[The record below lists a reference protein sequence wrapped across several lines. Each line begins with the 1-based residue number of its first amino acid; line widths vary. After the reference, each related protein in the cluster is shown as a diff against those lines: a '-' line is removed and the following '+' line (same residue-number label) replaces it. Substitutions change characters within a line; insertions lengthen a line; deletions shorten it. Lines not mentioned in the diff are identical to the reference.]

1 MKRRLLAM
9 ALSLVMLVGLFPTA
23 AMATD
28 NPGGGS
34 SSPVSADTSTLT
46 TWEEVFG
53 GDTLSTKDIG
63 RIWTDKTVSEKDIT
77 LSGDVG
83 DNVTIDKE
91 TSADFLV
98 GLSALGSAADIT
110 DSTKV
115 PTDTVFV
122 LDLSN
127 NMWEDGYADID
138 QMISAVNEAL
148 QTLMNANSQNRVA
161 VVGYS
166 TTSAVLLPLGHYYV
180 NTGILMRDND
190 TLKARAVLADGTG
203 TVYEGSFDR
212 LTTNSHKYTQHG
224 IYTGMNLLV
233 QAETTAV
240 VGGTTV
246 TRAPVMVLMAEG
258 EAKYGSEKFIEPPE
272 EATIGEVGQR
282 ATSRYAQSFVAAM
295 TAAYMKEQVTAHYY
309 GNSGQSARVYTIGVD
324 VANCDAPALAYAYL
338 DPAQT
343 VPSHFAA
350 TGGDKKE
357 PTASWTLNYFKEK
370 FNDYNTGGTA
380 AIHTGSYD
388 GGNLGWEETSITK
401 TGNDDVTVNKFE
413 YNDQYYDVTNA
424 NWSDIFGQIADDV
437 SNQAPTAPTDV
448 TEGASGTGGESGK
461 LVFTDRLGKYM
472 KVTGT
477 PTIVFAGQKYTA
489 EDGPET
495 KDNVTT
501 YKFTGAV
508 EGNPVY
514 GSANLSDIKL
524 TVTDGGEGQT
534 LVWEIP
540 ANLLPL
546 RTVEVQGDTDE
557 QGKTSYTIDM
567 DKKVYPIRLFYSVAK
582 EDAHEWSTA
591 DNDYL
596 KSHSKN
602 GQTNY
607 YEAVWDQENGK
618 YGSTTA
624 VFTPAES
631 NAFYH
636 YTEDTVLYNLVNT
649 GNQDV
654 YLSEDAAEAA
664 KVTTILPGVERVQ
677 VGETAYRLEA
687 AKEYVSGRAYY
698 YQHVYYQ
705 AEGSSGTAAQKLT
718 DHHML
723 QDGSRIDTEESTGN
737 AYVNSNGVLVIK
749 AGTNKLSRVSDGD
762 GAKNE
767 NTTQT
772 AGTYRHP
779 VFELGE
785 NEKVTVY
792 LGNNGLL
799 KEATPTGSLTVTVGT
814 TNGDGANPNQEFT
827 YKLILANLNGYDA
840 LTGEYTIKIGNE
852 GSGQK
857 IGNNGTFKL
866 KAGQSATI
874 EGLPAG
880 SAWQLQQ
887 ENVPGYTP
895 AFTGDVYQEGA
906 QSGTILYK
914 EKAGTATLDKNVT
927 VTNTYNPAQVSYL
940 LTYDGNLISG
950 ELETSPPTVQSVN
963 GGASVT
969 LPSDAPTHK
978 DVDGK
983 AVALIGWTET
993 KTEKIYSLTDKSEF
1007 DSLSGFHEKGGTY
1020 TMPSQNTTLYAVW
1033 GYDTDRDGTA
1043 DVKET
1048 TYTLTYD
1055 ANGGKFAGEQKTKA
1069 VTVVAQNGYQLL
1081 ASGEEGLPTH
1091 EKANWNSTET
1101 AVAFMGWST
1110 TKLDKIYSVND
1121 ERPVTVSEI
1130 DITENKTVY
1139 AVWGYDSNGNGTADI
1154 NDNTH
1159 KITVSTGSNGTA
1171 TVKYSMDT
1179 TSTPALTKTGS
1190 NDYYVV
1196 DGQNLTVN
1204 ITPDSGYAVDTITVD
1219 KKSYKNTVG
1228 ATSPSGEGY
1237 TSNSF
1242 KSVKFENVTDDHTIS
1257 ITFAPAKDGDEIPDK
1272 YNRTLTYDAN
1282 GGKFGDAVTGTD
1294 TKVITGLEESKSY
1307 SLSNSLVKVDA
1318 PTHEKENGIA
1328 VLFLGWLTEDNSKK
1342 IYGAE
1347 DKEVLEQLQSK
1358 VTISSTGT
1366 TLYAA
1371 WGYSSD
1377 GTTPDVEKDTVT
1389 VTASVNGDN
1398 GSISPEN
1405 KTVIKGSSVEFTIT
1419 ANEDYALDTIKV
1431 GSDIVLTND
1440 GDSEYTADENRQ
1452 GKWTLKNVQADTQVV
1467 VSFAEDK
1474 DEDGIPD
1481 KNKPIEPDPQPE
1493 SYALTYDTNGGF
1505 GGPGKVEVKAD
1516 AAEDYTLE
1524 TTNVPKHAPD
1534 EDNGTAMIFIGWTT
1548 ERDTKI
1554 YSASD
1559 EKGPTTVETLTLTAD
1574 DEVYAVWGYDANEDG
1589 TPDVEETGKYSLT
1602 YDTNAMEG
1610 DTVSG
1615 SVSDANKYVSKQ
1627 TVALA
1632 DGSGLSYQ
1640 ESGAENAKV
1649 MFLGWSTTKT
1659 DRIFSSSDEDK
1670 TAFAEVTIVP
1680 AVTFDSQDIEV
1691 YAVWGYDKDKDDRPD
1706 VIGEDYV
1713 IYPFAGPNGSISPDT
1728 AATVEKNGDQ
1738 AFAFAPN
1745 NGYAVDRI
1753 VIDDTTY
1760 LNNGKLEL
1768 EGYDT
1773 AQKTYTFSNV
1783 QDDHSIIVTF
1793 SADKDGDGIPDKY
1806 DDPEAQTCTVTASV
1820 SGAGGSIAPSGTM
1833 KVNCGESKH
1842 FTITADSGY
1851 HIADVTVNGKSV
1863 GAVSG
1868 YTLQNITENTTI
1880 VVSFA
1885 RNSSGTTRY
1894 TITASAGAGGKISPS
1909 GSVRVSRNSDK
1920 TFTITANEGYV
1931 ISDVL
1936 VDGKSVGAVEKYTFE
1951 KVREKHTIEA
1961 VFALASGVAD
1971 PEDTGVSDWLNTED
1985 HTAYLSGYANG
1996 SFGPNKN
2003 MTRAE
2008 AAQMFYNLLLN
2019 QEVSGAVSFTDVAAD
2034 AWYAKAVHTLASL
2047 GILQGVGDGRFA
2059 PDRAIT
2065 RAEFTVIAMRFA
2077 DLDTSGENIF
2087 TDVNAGD
2094 WFYDQVVG
2102 SIRYGWINGY
2112 EDGTFRPNN
2121 TITRAEVTTIVNRML
2136 GRAADKDYVDSH
2148 KDQLRQFPDVAQTN
2162 WAYYNIVEATNA
2174 HDYEKSGGTED
2185 WTGLTD

>member
-28 NPGGGS
+28 DPGGGNS
-34 SSPVSADTSTLT
+34 SSVSADTSTLT
-46 TWEEVFG
+46 TWEAVFG

-63 RIWTDKTVSEKDIT
+63 RIWTDKTVSEENIT
-77 LSGDVG
+77 LSGDIG
-83 DNVTIDKE
+83 SSVTIDKE

-110 DSTKV
+110 DVTKV

-127 NMWEDGYADID
+127 NMWEDD
-138 QMISAVNEAL
+138 QINTMIQAANEAL
-148 QTLMNANSQNRVA
+148 KTLLNANPQNRVA

-166 TTSAVLLPLGHYYV
+166 TQSSVLLPLEHYESSS
-180 NTGILMRDND
+180 TFLTRDNN
-190 TLKARAVLADGTG
+190 TLKATAVVRG
-203 TVYEGSFDR
+203 EIKESSFER
-212 LTTNSHKYTQHG
+212 LTNTSHKYTQHG
-224 IYTGMNLLV
+224 IYTGMQLL
-233 QAETTAV
+233 QSEEETTAT

-258 EAKYGSEKFIEPPE
+258 EAKYGSEKFIDPPE
-272 EATIGEVGQR
+272 EATIEEVGQR

-309 GNSGQSARVYTIGVD
+309 GDSGQSARVYTIGVD
-324 VANCDAPALAYAYL
+324 VDECDAPALAYAYL

-343 VPSHFAA
+343 VPSHFSA
-350 TGGDKKE
+350 TDGDKKD
-357 PTASWTLNYFKEK
+357 PTASWALNYFKEK

-388 GGNLGWEETSITK
+388 GGNLGWKETKITK
-401 TGNDDVTVNKFE
+401 NDNENVTVSKFE
-413 YNDQYYDVTNA
+413 YNDQYYDVTDA
-424 NWSDIFGQIADDV
+424 NWGTIFDQIADDV

-448 TEGASGTGGESGK
+448 TEGAEGTGGESGK
-461 LVFTDRLGKYM
+461 LVFTDQLGKYM

-477 PTIVFAGQKYTA
+477 PTIVFAGKKYA
-489 EDGPET
+489 AKGSPET

-501 YKFTGAV
+501 YTFEGTV

-514 GSANLSDIKL
+514 GSASLSAIKL
-524 TVTDGGEGQT
+524 TVTNGDEGQT

-546 RTVEVQGDTDE
+546 RTVKVQGDTDE
-557 QGKTSYTIDM
+557 QGETSYTINL
-567 DKKVYPIRLFYSVAK
+567 DKNAYPIRLFYSVAK
-582 EDAHEWSTA
+582 EDEHNWSEA

-596 KSHSKN
+596 KSRSKN

-607 YEAVWDQENGK
+607 YEAVWDQENGE
-618 YGSTTA
+618 YGTTTA

-636 YTEDTVLYNLVNT
+636 YTEDTILYNLVNT
-649 GNQDV
+649 GNQDI
-654 YLSEDAAEAA
+654 YLSEEDAEAA
-664 KVTTILPGVERVQ
+664 EVTTILPGAGTVQ
-677 VGETAYRLEA
+677 VGGIAYRLEA
-687 AKEYVSGRAYY
+687 AEGYVSGRAYY

-705 AEGSSGTAAQKLT
+705 AEDSSDTAAQKRT
-718 DHHML
+718 DYHML
-723 QDGSRIDTEESTGN
+723 QDGSRIVVGGN
-737 AYVNSNGVLVIK
+737 DSNADIDNGVLKIK

-762 GAKNE
+762 GVKVK

-814 TNGDGANPNQEFT
+814 TEGDGANSDQEFI
-827 YKLILANLNGYDA
+827 YKLILANLNGYDT
-840 LTGEYTIKIGNE
+840 LTGEYTIKIGGE
-852 GSGQK
+852 SSGQK

-866 KAGQSATI
+866 KAGQCATI

-880 SAWQLQQ
+880 SVWQLQQ

-906 QSGTILYK
+906 QSGAILYK
-914 EKAGTATLDKNVT
+914 EKAGAATLDKNVT

-940 LTYDGNLISG
+940 LTYDGNAISG
-950 ELETSPPTVQSVN
+950 SLQAPPPQAQSVN
-963 GGASVT
+963 SGASVT
-969 LPSDAPTHK
+969 LPSSAPTHQ

-993 KTEKIYSLTDKSEF
+993 ATSKIYSLADKSEF
-1007 DSLSGFHEKGGTY
+1007 ESLGEDFHEKGGNY
-1020 TMPSQNTTLYAVW
+1020 TMPAKLTTLYAVW
-1033 GYDTDRDGTA
+1033 GYDTDEDGTA

-1048 TYTLTYD
+1048 TYTLTYN
-1055 ANGGKFAGEQKTKA
+1055 ANGGKFTEEKETKE
-1069 VTVVAQNGYQLL
+1069 VTVVAQDGYKLL

-1091 EKANWNSTET
+1091 AKTNWNGTET
-1101 AVAFMGWST
+1101 AVVFMGWST
-1110 TKLDKIYSVND
+1110 TKLEKIYSVND

-1130 DITENKTVY
+1130 DITESETVY
-1139 AVWGYDSNGNGTADI
+1139 AVWGYDADGNGTADI

-1159 KITVSTGSNGTA
+1159 
-1171 TVKYSMDT
+1171 
-1179 TSTPALTKTGS
+1179 
-1190 NDYYVV
+1190 
-1196 DGQNLTVN
+1196 
-1204 ITPDSGYAVDTITVD
+1204 
-1219 KKSYKNTVG
+1219 
-1228 ATSPSGEGY
+1228 
-1237 TSNSF
+1237 
-1242 KSVKFENVTDDHTIS
+1242 
-1257 ITFAPAKDGDEIPDK
+1257 
-1272 YNRTLTYDAN
+1272 
-1282 GGKFGDAVTGTD
+1282 
-1294 TKVITGLEESKSY
+1294 
-1307 SLSNSLVKVDA
+1307 
-1318 PTHEKENGIA
+1318 
-1328 VLFLGWLTEDNSKK
+1328 
-1342 IYGAE
+1342 
-1347 DKEVLEQLQSK
+1347 
-1358 VTISSTGT
+1358 
-1366 TLYAA
+1366 
-1371 WGYSSD
+1371 
-1377 GTTPDVEKDTVT
+1377 
-1389 VTASVNGDN
+1389 
-1398 GSISPEN
+1398 
-1405 KTVIKGSSVEFTIT
+1405 
-1419 ANEDYALDTIKV
+1419 
-1431 GSDIVLTND
+1431 
-1440 GDSEYTADENRQ
+1440 
-1452 GKWTLKNVQADTQVV
+1452 
-1467 VSFAEDK
+1467 
-1474 DEDGIPD
+1474 
-1481 KNKPIEPDPQPE
+1481 
-1493 SYALTYDTNGGF
+1493 
-1505 GGPGKVEVKAD
+1505 
-1516 AAEDYTLE
+1516 
-1524 TTNVPKHAPD
+1524 
-1534 EDNGTAMIFIGWTT
+1534 
-1548 ERDTKI
+1548 
-1554 YSASD
+1554 
-1559 EKGPTTVETLTLTAD
+1559 
-1574 DEVYAVWGYDANEDG
+1574 
-1589 TPDVEETGKYSLT
+1589 
-1602 YDTNAMEG
+1602 
-1610 DTVSG
+1610 
-1615 SVSDANKYVSKQ
+1615 
-1627 TVALA
+1627 
-1632 DGSGLSYQ
+1632 
-1640 ESGAENAKV
+1640 

-1880 VVSFA
+1880 VASFA

-1936 VDGKSVGAVEKYTFE
+1936 VDDKSVGAVEKYTFE

-1971 PEDTGVSDWLNTED
+1971 PEDTGVSDWLNTKD

-2185 WTGLTD
+2185 WTGLAD

>member
-28 NPGGGS
+28 DPGGGNS
-34 SSPVSADTSTLT
+34 SSVSADTSTLT
-46 TWEEVFG
+46 TWEAVFG

-63 RIWTDKTVSEKDIT
+63 RIWTDKTVSEENIT
-77 LSGDVG
+77 LSGDIG
-83 DNVTIDKE
+83 SSVTIDKE

-110 DSTKV
+110 DVTKV

-127 NMWEDGYADID
+127 NMWEDD
-138 QMISAVNEAL
+138 QINTMIQAANEAL
-148 QTLMNANSQNRVA
+148 KTLLNANPQNRVA

-166 TTSAVLLPLGHYYV
+166 TQSSVLLPLEHYESSS
-180 NTGILMRDND
+180 TFLTRDNN
-190 TLKARAVLADGTG
+190 TLKATAVVRG
-203 TVYEGSFDR
+203 EIKESSFKR
-212 LTTNSHKYTQHG
+212 LTNTSHKYTQHG
-224 IYTGMNLLV
+224 IYTGMQLL
-233 QAETTAV
+233 QSEEETTAT

-258 EAKYGSEKFIEPPE
+258 EAKYGSEKFIDPPE
-272 EATIGEVGQR
+272 EATIEEVGQR

-309 GNSGQSARVYTIGVD
+309 GDSGQSARVYTIGVD
-324 VANCDAPALAYAYL
+324 VDECDAPALAYAYL

-343 VPSHFAA
+343 VPSHFSA
-350 TGGDKKE
+350 TDGDKKD
-357 PTASWTLNYFKEK
+357 PTASWALNYFKEK

-388 GGNLGWEETSITK
+388 GGNLGWKETKITK
-401 TGNDDVTVNKFE
+401 NDNENVTVSKFE
-413 YNDQYYDVTNA
+413 YNDQYYDVTDA
-424 NWSDIFGQIADDV
+424 NWGTIFDQIADDV

-448 TEGASGTGGESGK
+448 TEGAEGTGGESGK
-461 LVFTDRLGKYM
+461 LVFTDQLGKYM

-477 PTIVFAGQKYTA
+477 PTIVFAGKKYA
-489 EDGPET
+489 AKGSPET

-501 YKFTGAV
+501 YTFEGTV

-514 GSANLSDIKL
+514 GSASLSAIKL
-524 TVTDGGEGQT
+524 TVTNGDEGQT

-546 RTVEVQGDTDE
+546 RTVKVQGDTDE
-557 QGKTSYTIDM
+557 QGETSYTINL
-567 DKKVYPIRLFYSVAK
+567 DKNAYPIRLFYSVAK
-582 EDAHEWSTA
+582 EDEHNWSEA

-596 KSHSKN
+596 KSRSKN

-607 YEAVWDQENGK
+607 YEAVWDQENGE
-618 YGSTTA
+618 YGTTTA

-636 YTEDTVLYNLVNT
+636 YTEDTILYNLVNT
-649 GNQDV
+649 GNQDI
-654 YLSEDAAEAA
+654 YLSEEDAEAA
-664 KVTTILPGVERVQ
+664 EVTTILPGAGTVQ
-677 VGETAYRLEA
+677 VGGIAYRLEA
-687 AKEYVSGRAYY
+687 AEGYVSGRAYY

-705 AEGSSGTAAQKLT
+705 AEDSSDTAAQKRT
-718 DHHML
+718 DYHML
-723 QDGSRIDTEESTGN
+723 QDGSRIVVGGN
-737 AYVNSNGVLVIK
+737 DSNADIDNGVLKIK

-762 GAKNE
+762 GVKVK

-814 TNGDGANPNQEFT
+814 TEGDGANSDQEFI
-827 YKLILANLNGYDA
+827 YKLILANLNGYDT
-840 LTGEYTIKIGNE
+840 LTGEYTIKIGGE
-852 GSGQK
+852 SSGQK

-866 KAGQSATI
+866 KAGQCATI

-880 SAWQLQQ
+880 SVWQLQQ

-906 QSGTILYK
+906 QSGAILYK
-914 EKAGTATLDKNVT
+914 EKAGAATLDKNVT

-940 LTYDGNLISG
+940 LTYDGNAISG
-950 ELETSPPTVQSVN
+950 SLQAPPPQAQSVN
-963 GGASVT
+963 SGASVT
-969 LPSDAPTHK
+969 LPSSAPTHQ

-993 KTEKIYSLTDKSEF
+993 ATSKIYSLADKSEF
-1007 DSLSGFHEKGGTY
+1007 ESLGEDFHEKGGNY
-1020 TMPSQNTTLYAVW
+1020 TMPAKLTTLYAVW
-1033 GYDTDRDGTA
+1033 GYDTDEDGTA

-1048 TYTLTYD
+1048 TYTLTYN
-1055 ANGGKFAGEQKTKA
+1055 ANGGKFTEEKETKE
-1069 VTVVAQNGYQLL
+1069 VTVVAQDGYKLL

-1091 EKANWNSTET
+1091 AKTNWNGTET
-1101 AVAFMGWST
+1101 AVVFMGWST
-1110 TKLDKIYSVND
+1110 TKLEKIYSVND

-1130 DITENKTVY
+1130 DITESETVY
-1139 AVWGYDSNGNGTADI
+1139 AV
-1154 NDNTH
+1154 
-1159 KITVSTGSNGTA
+1159 
-1171 TVKYSMDT
+1171 
-1179 TSTPALTKTGS
+1179 
-1190 NDYYVV
+1190 
-1196 DGQNLTVN
+1196 
-1204 ITPDSGYAVDTITVD
+1204 
-1219 KKSYKNTVG
+1219 
-1228 ATSPSGEGY
+1228 
-1237 TSNSF
+1237 
-1242 KSVKFENVTDDHTIS
+1242 
-1257 ITFAPAKDGDEIPDK
+1257 
-1272 YNRTLTYDAN
+1272 
-1282 GGKFGDAVTGTD
+1282 
-1294 TKVITGLEESKSY
+1294 
-1307 SLSNSLVKVDA
+1307 
-1318 PTHEKENGIA
+1318 
-1328 VLFLGWLTEDNSKK
+1328 
-1342 IYGAE
+1342 
-1347 DKEVLEQLQSK
+1347 
-1358 VTISSTGT
+1358 
-1366 TLYAA
+1366 

-1452 GKWTLKNVQADTQVV
+1452 GKWTLKNVQAGTQVV

-1474 DEDGIPD
+1474 DRDGIPD

-1589 TPDVEETGKYSLT
+1589 TPDVEETDKYSLT

-1880 VVSFA
+1880 VASFA

-1936 VDGKSVGAVEKYTFE
+1936 VDDKSVGAVEKYTFE

-1971 PEDTGVSDWLNTED
+1971 PEDTGVSDWLNTKD

-2185 WTGLTD
+2185 WTGLAD

>member
-28 NPGGGS
+28 DPGGGNS
-34 SSPVSADTSTLT
+34 SSVSADTSTLT
-46 TWEEVFG
+46 TWEAVFG

-63 RIWTDKTVSEKDIT
+63 RIWTDKTVSEENIT
-77 LSGDVG
+77 LSGDIG
-83 DNVTIDKE
+83 SSVTIDKE

-110 DSTKV
+110 DVTKV

-127 NMWEDGYADID
+127 NMWEDD
-138 QMISAVNEAL
+138 QINTLIQAANEAL
-148 QTLMNANSQNRVA
+148 KTLLNANPQNRVA

-166 TTSAVLLPLGHYYV
+166 TQSSVLLPLEHYESSS
-180 NTGILMRDND
+180 TFLTRDNN
-190 TLKARAVLADGTG
+190 TLKATAVVRG
-203 TVYEGSFDR
+203 EIKESSFER
-212 LTTNSHKYTQHG
+212 LTNTSHKYTQHG
-224 IYTGMNLLV
+224 IYTGMQLL
-233 QAETTAV
+233 QSEEETTAT

-258 EAKYGSEKFIEPPE
+258 EAKYGSEKFIDPPE
-272 EATIGEVGQR
+272 EATIEEVGQR

-309 GNSGQSARVYTIGVD
+309 GDSGQSARVYTIGVD
-324 VANCDAPALAYAYL
+324 VDECDAPALAYAYL

-343 VPSHFAA
+343 VPSHFSA
-350 TGGDKKE
+350 TDGDKKD
-357 PTASWTLNYFKEK
+357 PTASWALNYFKEK

-388 GGNLGWEETSITK
+388 GGNLGWKETKITK
-401 TGNDDVTVNKFE
+401 NDNENVTVSKFE
-413 YNDQYYDVTNA
+413 YNDQYYDVTDA
-424 NWSDIFGQIADDV
+424 NWGTIFDQIADDV

-448 TEGASGTGGESGK
+448 TEGAEGTGGESGK
-461 LVFTDRLGKYM
+461 LVFTDQLGKYM

-477 PTIVFAGQKYTA
+477 PTIVFAGKKYA
-489 EDGPET
+489 AKGSPET

-501 YKFTGAV
+501 YTFEGTV

-514 GSANLSDIKL
+514 GSASLSAIKL
-524 TVTDGGEGQT
+524 TVTNGDEGQT

-546 RTVEVQGDTDE
+546 RTVKVQGDTDE
-557 QGKTSYTIDM
+557 QGETSYTINL
-567 DKKVYPIRLFYSVAK
+567 DKNAYPIRLFYSVAK
-582 EDAHEWSTA
+582 EDEHNWSEA

-596 KSHSKN
+596 KSRSKN

-607 YEAVWDQENGK
+607 YEAVWDQENGE
-618 YGSTTA
+618 YGTTTA

-636 YTEDTVLYNLVNT
+636 YTEDTILYNLVNT
-649 GNQDV
+649 GNQDI
-654 YLSEDAAEAA
+654 YLSEEDAEAA
-664 KVTTILPGVERVQ
+664 EVTTILPGAGTVQ
-677 VGETAYRLEA
+677 VGGIAYRLEA
-687 AKEYVSGRAYY
+687 AEGYVSGRAYY

-705 AEGSSGTAAQKLT
+705 AEDSSDTAAQKRT
-718 DHHML
+718 DYHML
-723 QDGSRIDTEESTGN
+723 QDGSRIVVGGN
-737 AYVNSNGVLVIK
+737 DSNADIDNGVLKIK

-762 GAKNE
+762 GVKVK

-814 TNGDGANPNQEFT
+814 TEGDGANSDQEFI
-827 YKLILANLNGYDA
+827 YKLILANLNGYDT
-840 LTGEYTIKIGNE
+840 LTGEYTIKIGGE
-852 GSGQK
+852 SSGQK

-866 KAGQSATI
+866 KAGQCATI

-880 SAWQLQQ
+880 SVWQLQQ

-906 QSGTILYK
+906 QSGAILYK
-914 EKAGTATLDKNVT
+914 EKAGAATLDKNVT

-940 LTYDGNLISG
+940 LTYDGNAISG
-950 ELETSPPTVQSVN
+950 SLQAPPPQAQSVN
-963 GGASVT
+963 SGASVT
-969 LPSDAPTHK
+969 LPSSAPTHQ

-993 KTEKIYSLTDKSEF
+993 ATSKIYSLADKSEF
-1007 DSLSGFHEKGGTY
+1007 ESLGEDFHEKGGNY
-1020 TMPSQNTTLYAVW
+1020 TMPAKLTTLYAVW
-1033 GYDTDRDGTA
+1033 GYDTDEDGTA

-1048 TYTLTYD
+1048 TYTLTYN
-1055 ANGGKFAGEQKTKA
+1055 ANGGKFTEEKETKE
-1069 VTVVAQNGYQLL
+1069 VTVVAQDGYKLL

-1091 EKANWNSTET
+1091 AKTNWNGTET
-1101 AVAFMGWST
+1101 AVVFMGWST
-1110 TKLDKIYSVND
+1110 TKLEKIYSVND

-1130 DITENKTVY
+1130 DITE
-1139 AVWGYDSNGNGTADI
+1139 
-1154 NDNTH
+1154 
-1159 KITVSTGSNGTA
+1159 
-1171 TVKYSMDT
+1171 
-1179 TSTPALTKTGS
+1179 
-1190 NDYYVV
+1190 
-1196 DGQNLTVN
+1196 
-1204 ITPDSGYAVDTITVD
+1204 
-1219 KKSYKNTVG
+1219 
-1228 ATSPSGEGY
+1228 
-1237 TSNSF
+1237 
-1242 KSVKFENVTDDHTIS
+1242 
-1257 ITFAPAKDGDEIPDK
+1257 
-1272 YNRTLTYDAN
+1272 
-1282 GGKFGDAVTGTD
+1282 
-1294 TKVITGLEESKSY
+1294 
-1307 SLSNSLVKVDA
+1307 
-1318 PTHEKENGIA
+1318 
-1328 VLFLGWLTEDNSKK
+1328 
-1342 IYGAE
+1342 
-1347 DKEVLEQLQSK
+1347 
-1358 VTISSTGT
+1358 
-1366 TLYAA
+1366 
-1371 WGYSSD
+1371 
-1377 GTTPDVEKDTVT
+1377 
-1389 VTASVNGDN
+1389 
-1398 GSISPEN
+1398 
-1405 KTVIKGSSVEFTIT
+1405 
-1419 ANEDYALDTIKV
+1419 
-1431 GSDIVLTND
+1431 
-1440 GDSEYTADENRQ
+1440 SET
-1452 GKWTLKNVQADTQVV
+1452 
-1467 VSFAEDK
+1467 
-1474 DEDGIPD
+1474 
-1481 KNKPIEPDPQPE
+1481 
-1493 SYALTYDTNGGF
+1493 
-1505 GGPGKVEVKAD
+1505 
-1516 AAEDYTLE
+1516 
-1524 TTNVPKHAPD
+1524 
-1534 EDNGTAMIFIGWTT
+1534 
-1548 ERDTKI
+1548 
-1554 YSASD
+1554 
-1559 EKGPTTVETLTLTAD
+1559 
-1574 DEVYAVWGYDANEDG
+1574 VYAVWGYDANEDG
-1589 TPDVEETGKYSLT
+1589 TPDVEETDKYSLT

-1880 VVSFA
+1880 VASFA

-1936 VDGKSVGAVEKYTFE
+1936 VDDKSVGAVEKYTFE

-1971 PEDTGVSDWLNTED
+1971 PEDTGVSDWLNTKD

-2121 TITRAEVTTIVNRML
+2121 TITCAEVTTIVNRML

-2185 WTGLTD
+2185 WTGLAD

>member
-28 NPGGGS
+28 DPGGGNS
-34 SSPVSADTSTLT
+34 SSVSADTSTLT
-46 TWEEVFG
+46 TWEAVFG

-63 RIWTDKTVSEKDIT
+63 RIWTDKTVSEENIT
-77 LSGDVG
+77 LSGDIG
-83 DNVTIDKE
+83 SSVTIDKE

-110 DSTKV
+110 DVTKV

-127 NMWEDGYADID
+127 NMWEDD
-138 QMISAVNEAL
+138 QINTMIQAANEAL
-148 QTLMNANSQNRVA
+148 KTLLNANPQNRVA

-166 TTSAVLLPLGHYYV
+166 TQSSVLLPLEHYESSS
-180 NTGILMRDND
+180 TFLTRDNN
-190 TLKARAVLADGTG
+190 TLKATAVVRG
-203 TVYEGSFDR
+203 EIKESSFER
-212 LTTNSHKYTQHG
+212 LTNTSHKYTQHG
-224 IYTGMNLLV
+224 IYTGMQLL
-233 QAETTAV
+233 QSEEETTAT

-258 EAKYGSEKFIEPPE
+258 EAKYGSEKFIDPPE
-272 EATIGEVGQR
+272 EATIEEVGQR

-309 GNSGQSARVYTIGVD
+309 GDSGQSARVYTIGVD
-324 VANCDAPALAYAYL
+324 VDECDAPALAYAYL

-343 VPSHFAA
+343 VPSHFSA
-350 TGGDKKE
+350 TDGDKKD
-357 PTASWTLNYFKEK
+357 PTASWALNYFKEK

-380 AIHTGSYD
+380 AIHTGSYY
-388 GGNLGWEETSITK
+388 GGNLGWKETKITK
-401 TGNDDVTVNKFE
+401 NDNENVTVSKFE
-413 YNDQYYDVTNA
+413 YNDQYYDVTDA
-424 NWSDIFGQIADDV
+424 NWGTIFDQIADDV

-448 TEGASGTGGESGK
+448 TEGAEGTGGESGK
-461 LVFTDRLGKYM
+461 LVFTDQLGKYM

-477 PTIVFAGQKYTA
+477 PTIVFAGKKYA
-489 EDGPET
+489 AKGSPET

-501 YKFTGAV
+501 YTFEGTV

-514 GSANLSDIKL
+514 GSASLSAIKL
-524 TVTDGGEGQT
+524 TVTNGDEGQT

-546 RTVEVQGDTDE
+546 RTVKVQGDTDE
-557 QGKTSYTIDM
+557 QGETSYTINL
-567 DKKVYPIRLFYSVAK
+567 DKNAYPIRLFYSVAK
-582 EDAHEWSTA
+582 EDEHNWSEA

-596 KSHSKN
+596 KSRSKN

-607 YEAVWDQENGK
+607 YEAVWDQENGE
-618 YGSTTA
+618 YGTTTA

-636 YTEDTVLYNLVNT
+636 YTEDTILYNLVNT
-649 GNQDV
+649 GNQDI
-654 YLSEDAAEAA
+654 YLSEEDAEAA
-664 KVTTILPGVERVQ
+664 EVTTILPGAGTVQ
-677 VGETAYRLEA
+677 VGGIAYRLEA
-687 AKEYVSGRAYY
+687 AEGYVSGRAYY

-705 AEGSSGTAAQKLT
+705 AEDSSDTAAQKRT
-718 DHHML
+718 DYHML
-723 QDGSRIDTEESTGN
+723 QDGSRIVVGGN
-737 AYVNSNGVLVIK
+737 DSNADIDNGVLKIK

-762 GAKNE
+762 GVKVK

-814 TNGDGANPNQEFT
+814 TEGDGANSDQEFI
-827 YKLILANLNGYDA
+827 YKLILANLNGYDT
-840 LTGEYTIKIGNE
+840 LTGEYTIKIGGE
-852 GSGQK
+852 SSGQK

-866 KAGQSATI
+866 KAGQCATI

-880 SAWQLQQ
+880 SVWQLQQ

-906 QSGTILYK
+906 QSGAILYK
-914 EKAGTATLDKNVT
+914 EKAGAATLDKNVT

-940 LTYDGNLISG
+940 LTYDGNAISG
-950 ELETSPPTVQSVN
+950 SLQAPPPQAQSVN
-963 GGASVT
+963 SGASVT
-969 LPSDAPTHK
+969 LPSSAPTHQ

-993 KTEKIYSLTDKSEF
+993 ATSKIYSLADKSEF
-1007 DSLSGFHEKGGTY
+1007 ESLGEDFHEKGGNY
-1020 TMPSQNTTLYAVW
+1020 TMPAKLTTLYAVW
-1033 GYDTDRDGTA
+1033 GYDTDEDGTA

-1048 TYTLTYD
+1048 TYTLTYN
-1055 ANGGKFAGEQKTKA
+1055 ANGGKFTEEKETKE
-1069 VTVVAQNGYQLL
+1069 VTVVAQDGYKLL

-1091 EKANWNSTET
+1091 AKTNWNGTET
-1101 AVAFMGWST
+1101 AVVFMGWST
-1110 TKLDKIYSVND
+1110 TKLEKIYSVND

-1130 DITENKTVY
+1130 DITESETVY
-1139 AVWGYDSNGNGTADI
+1139 AV
-1154 NDNTH
+1154 
-1159 KITVSTGSNGTA
+1159 
-1171 TVKYSMDT
+1171 
-1179 TSTPALTKTGS
+1179 
-1190 NDYYVV
+1190 
-1196 DGQNLTVN
+1196 
-1204 ITPDSGYAVDTITVD
+1204 
-1219 KKSYKNTVG
+1219 
-1228 ATSPSGEGY
+1228 
-1237 TSNSF
+1237 
-1242 KSVKFENVTDDHTIS
+1242 
-1257 ITFAPAKDGDEIPDK
+1257 
-1272 YNRTLTYDAN
+1272 
-1282 GGKFGDAVTGTD
+1282 
-1294 TKVITGLEESKSY
+1294 
-1307 SLSNSLVKVDA
+1307 
-1318 PTHEKENGIA
+1318 
-1328 VLFLGWLTEDNSKK
+1328 
-1342 IYGAE
+1342 
-1347 DKEVLEQLQSK
+1347 
-1358 VTISSTGT
+1358 
-1366 TLYAA
+1366 

-1452 GKWTLKNVQADTQVV
+1452 GKWTLKNVQAGTQVV

-1474 DEDGIPD
+1474 DRDGIPD

-1589 TPDVEETGKYSLT
+1589 TPDVEETDKYSLT

-1880 VVSFA
+1880 VASFA

-1936 VDGKSVGAVEKYTFE
+1936 VDDKSVGAVEKYTFE

-1971 PEDTGVSDWLNTED
+1971 PEDTGVSDWLNTKD

-2185 WTGLTD
+2185 WTGLAD

>member
-28 NPGGGS
+28 DPGGGNS
-34 SSPVSADTSTLT
+34 SSVSADTSTLT
-46 TWEEVFG
+46 TWEAVFG

-63 RIWTDKTVSEKDIT
+63 RIWTDKTVSEENIT
-77 LSGDVG
+77 LSGDIG
-83 DNVTIDKE
+83 SSVTIDKE

-110 DSTKV
+110 DVTKV

-127 NMWEDGYADID
+127 NMWEDD
-138 QMISAVNEAL
+138 QINTLIQAANEAL
-148 QTLMNANSQNRVA
+148 KTLLNANPQNRVA

-166 TTSAVLLPLGHYYV
+166 TQSSVLLPLEHYESSS
-180 NTGILMRDND
+180 TFLTRDNN
-190 TLKARAVLADGTG
+190 TLKATAVVRG
-203 TVYEGSFDR
+203 EIKESSFER
-212 LTTNSHKYTQHG
+212 LTNTSHKYTQHG
-224 IYTGMNLLV
+224 IYTGMQLL
-233 QAETTAV
+233 QSEEETTAT

-258 EAKYGSEKFIEPPE
+258 EAKYGSEKFIDPPE
-272 EATIGEVGQR
+272 EATIEEVGQR

-309 GNSGQSARVYTIGVD
+309 GDSGQSARVYTIGVD
-324 VANCDAPALAYAYL
+324 VDECDAPALAYAYL

-343 VPSHFAA
+343 VPSHFSA
-350 TGGDKKE
+350 TDGDKKD
-357 PTASWTLNYFKEK
+357 PTASWALNYFKEK

-388 GGNLGWEETSITK
+388 GGNLGWKETKITK
-401 TGNDDVTVNKFE
+401 NDNENVTVSKFE
-413 YNDQYYDVTNA
+413 YNDQYYDVTDA
-424 NWSDIFGQIADDV
+424 NWGTIFDQIADDV

-448 TEGASGTGGESGK
+448 TEGAEGTGGESGK
-461 LVFTDRLGKYM
+461 LVFTDQLGKYM

-477 PTIVFAGQKYTA
+477 PTIVFAGKKYA
-489 EDGPET
+489 AKGSPET

-501 YKFTGAV
+501 YTFEGTV

-514 GSANLSDIKL
+514 GSASLSAIKL
-524 TVTDGGEGQT
+524 TVTNGDEGQT

-546 RTVEVQGDTDE
+546 RTVKVQGDTDE
-557 QGKTSYTIDM
+557 QGETSYTINL
-567 DKKVYPIRLFYSVAK
+567 DKNAYPIRLFYSVAK
-582 EDAHEWSTA
+582 EDEHNWSEA

-596 KSHSKN
+596 KSRSKN

-607 YEAVWDQENGK
+607 YEAVWDQENGE
-618 YGSTTA
+618 YGTTTA

-636 YTEDTVLYNLVNT
+636 YTEDTILYNLVNT
-649 GNQDV
+649 GNQDI
-654 YLSEDAAEAA
+654 YLSEEDAEAA
-664 KVTTILPGVERVQ
+664 EVTTILPGAGTVQ
-677 VGETAYRLEA
+677 VGGIAYRLEA
-687 AKEYVSGRAYY
+687 AEGYVSGRAYY

-705 AEGSSGTAAQKLT
+705 AEDSSDTAAQKRT
-718 DHHML
+718 DYHML
-723 QDGSRIDTEESTGN
+723 QDGSRIVVGGN
-737 AYVNSNGVLVIK
+737 DSNADIDNGVLKIK

-762 GAKNE
+762 GVKVK

-814 TNGDGANPNQEFT
+814 TEGDGANSDQEFI
-827 YKLILANLNGYDA
+827 YKLILANLNGYDT
-840 LTGEYTIKIGNE
+840 LTGEYTIKIGGE
-852 GSGQK
+852 SSGQK

-866 KAGQSATI
+866 KAGQCATI

-880 SAWQLQQ
+880 SVWQLQQ

-906 QSGTILYK
+906 QSGAILYK
-914 EKAGTATLDKNVT
+914 EKAGAATLDKNVT

-940 LTYDGNLISG
+940 LTYDGNAISG
-950 ELETSPPTVQSVN
+950 SLQAPPPQAQSVN
-963 GGASVT
+963 SGASVT
-969 LPSDAPTHK
+969 LPSSAPTHQ

-993 KTEKIYSLTDKSEF
+993 ATSKIYSLADKSEF
-1007 DSLSGFHEKGGTY
+1007 ESLGEDFHEKGGNY
-1020 TMPSQNTTLYAVW
+1020 TMPAKLTTLYAVW
-1033 GYDTDRDGTA
+1033 GYDTDEDGTA

-1048 TYTLTYD
+1048 TYTLTYN
-1055 ANGGKFAGEQKTKA
+1055 ANGGKFTEEKETKE
-1069 VTVVAQNGYQLL
+1069 VTVVAQDGYKLL

-1091 EKANWNSTET
+1091 AKTNWNGTET
-1101 AVAFMGWST
+1101 AVVFMGWST
-1110 TKLDKIYSVND
+1110 TKLEKIYSVND

-1130 DITENKTVY
+1130 DITE
-1139 AVWGYDSNGNGTADI
+1139 
-1154 NDNTH
+1154 
-1159 KITVSTGSNGTA
+1159 
-1171 TVKYSMDT
+1171 
-1179 TSTPALTKTGS
+1179 
-1190 NDYYVV
+1190 
-1196 DGQNLTVN
+1196 
-1204 ITPDSGYAVDTITVD
+1204 
-1219 KKSYKNTVG
+1219 
-1228 ATSPSGEGY
+1228 
-1237 TSNSF
+1237 
-1242 KSVKFENVTDDHTIS
+1242 
-1257 ITFAPAKDGDEIPDK
+1257 
-1272 YNRTLTYDAN
+1272 
-1282 GGKFGDAVTGTD
+1282 
-1294 TKVITGLEESKSY
+1294 
-1307 SLSNSLVKVDA
+1307 
-1318 PTHEKENGIA
+1318 
-1328 VLFLGWLTEDNSKK
+1328 
-1342 IYGAE
+1342 
-1347 DKEVLEQLQSK
+1347 
-1358 VTISSTGT
+1358 
-1366 TLYAA
+1366 
-1371 WGYSSD
+1371 
-1377 GTTPDVEKDTVT
+1377 
-1389 VTASVNGDN
+1389 
-1398 GSISPEN
+1398 
-1405 KTVIKGSSVEFTIT
+1405 
-1419 ANEDYALDTIKV
+1419 
-1431 GSDIVLTND
+1431 
-1440 GDSEYTADENRQ
+1440 SET
-1452 GKWTLKNVQADTQVV
+1452 
-1467 VSFAEDK
+1467 
-1474 DEDGIPD
+1474 
-1481 KNKPIEPDPQPE
+1481 
-1493 SYALTYDTNGGF
+1493 
-1505 GGPGKVEVKAD
+1505 
-1516 AAEDYTLE
+1516 
-1524 TTNVPKHAPD
+1524 
-1534 EDNGTAMIFIGWTT
+1534 
-1548 ERDTKI
+1548 
-1554 YSASD
+1554 
-1559 EKGPTTVETLTLTAD
+1559 
-1574 DEVYAVWGYDANEDG
+1574 VYAVWGYDANEDG
-1589 TPDVEETGKYSLT
+1589 TPDVEETDKYSLT

-1880 VVSFA
+1880 VASFA

-1936 VDGKSVGAVEKYTFE
+1936 VDDKSVGAVEKYTFE

-1971 PEDTGVSDWLNTED
+1971 PEDTGVSDWLNTKD

-2185 WTGLTD
+2185 WTGLAD

>member
-28 NPGGGS
+28 DPGGGNS
-34 SSPVSADTSTLT
+34 SSVSADTSTLT
-46 TWEEVFG
+46 TWEAVFG

-63 RIWTDKTVSEKDIT
+63 RIWTDKTVSEENIT
-77 LSGDVG
+77 LSGDIG
-83 DNVTIDKE
+83 SSVTIDKE

-110 DSTKV
+110 DVTKV

-127 NMWEDGYADID
+127 NMWEDD
-138 QMISAVNEAL
+138 QINTMIQAANEAL
-148 QTLMNANSQNRVA
+148 KTLLNANPQNRVA

-166 TTSAVLLPLGHYYV
+166 TQSSVLLPLEHYESSS
-180 NTGILMRDND
+180 TFLTRDNN
-190 TLKARAVLADGTG
+190 TLKATAVVRG
-203 TVYEGSFDR
+203 EIKESSFER
-212 LTTNSHKYTQHG
+212 LTNTSHKYTQHG
-224 IYTGMNLLV
+224 IYTGMQLL
-233 QAETTAV
+233 QSEEETTAT

-258 EAKYGSEKFIEPPE
+258 EAKYGSEKFIDPPE
-272 EATIGEVGQR
+272 EATIEEVGQR

-309 GNSGQSARVYTIGVD
+309 GDSGQSARVYTIGVD
-324 VANCDAPALAYAYL
+324 VDECDAPALAYAYL

-343 VPSHFAA
+343 VPSHFSA
-350 TGGDKKE
+350 TDGDKKD
-357 PTASWTLNYFKEK
+357 PTASWALNYFKEK

-388 GGNLGWEETSITK
+388 GGNLGWKETKITK
-401 TGNDDVTVNKFE
+401 NDNENVTVSKFE
-413 YNDQYYDVTNA
+413 YNDQYYDVTDV
-424 NWSDIFGQIADDV
+424 NWGTIFDQIADDV

-448 TEGASGTGGESGK
+448 TEGAEGTGGESGK
-461 LVFTDRLGKYM
+461 LVFTDQLGKYM

-477 PTIVFAGQKYTA
+477 PTIVFAGKKYA
-489 EDGPET
+489 AKGSPET

-501 YKFTGAV
+501 YTFEGTV

-514 GSANLSDIKL
+514 GSASLSAIKL
-524 TVTDGGEGQT
+524 TVTNGDEGQT

-546 RTVEVQGDTDE
+546 RTVKVQGDTDE
-557 QGKTSYTIDM
+557 QGETSYTINL
-567 DKKVYPIRLFYSVAK
+567 DKNAYPIRLFYSVAK
-582 EDAHEWSTA
+582 EDEHNWSEA

-596 KSHSKN
+596 KSRSKN

-607 YEAVWDQENGK
+607 YEAVWDQENGE
-618 YGSTTA
+618 YGTTTA

-636 YTEDTVLYNLVNT
+636 YTEDTILYNLVNT
-649 GNQDV
+649 GNQDI
-654 YLSEDAAEAA
+654 YLSEEDAEAA
-664 KVTTILPGVERVQ
+664 EVTTILPGAGTVQ
-677 VGETAYRLEA
+677 VGGIAYRLEA
-687 AKEYVSGRAYY
+687 AEGYVSGRAYY

-705 AEGSSGTAAQKLT
+705 AEDSSDTAAQKRT
-718 DHHML
+718 DYHML
-723 QDGSRIDTEESTGN
+723 QDGSRIVVGGN
-737 AYVNSNGVLVIK
+737 DSNADIDNGVLKIK

-762 GAKNE
+762 GVKVK

-814 TNGDGANPNQEFT
+814 TEGDGANSDQEFI
-827 YKLILANLNGYDA
+827 YKLILANLNGYDT
-840 LTGEYTIKIGNE
+840 LTGEYTIKIGGE
-852 GSGQK
+852 SSGQK

-866 KAGQSATI
+866 KAGQCATI

-880 SAWQLQQ
+880 SVWQLQQ

-906 QSGTILYK
+906 QSGAILYK
-914 EKAGTATLDKNVT
+914 EKAGAATLDKNVT

-940 LTYDGNLISG
+940 LTYDGNAISG
-950 ELETSPPTVQSVN
+950 SLQAPPPQAQSVN
-963 GGASVT
+963 SGASVT
-969 LPSDAPTHK
+969 LPSSAPTHQ

-993 KTEKIYSLTDKSEF
+993 ATSKIYSLADKSEF
-1007 DSLSGFHEKGGTY
+1007 ESLGEDFHEKGGNY
-1020 TMPSQNTTLYAVW
+1020 TMPAKLTTLYAVW
-1033 GYDTDRDGTA
+1033 GYDTDEDGTA

-1048 TYTLTYD
+1048 TYTLTYN
-1055 ANGGKFAGEQKTKA
+1055 ANGGKFTEEKETKE
-1069 VTVVAQNGYQLL
+1069 VTVVAQDGYKLL

-1091 EKANWNSTET
+1091 AKTNWNGTET
-1101 AVAFMGWST
+1101 AVVFMGWST
-1110 TKLDKIYSVND
+1110 TKLEKIYSVND

-1130 DITENKTVY
+1130 DITESETVY
-1139 AVWGYDSNGNGTADI
+1139 AV
-1154 NDNTH
+1154 
-1159 KITVSTGSNGTA
+1159 
-1171 TVKYSMDT
+1171 
-1179 TSTPALTKTGS
+1179 
-1190 NDYYVV
+1190 
-1196 DGQNLTVN
+1196 
-1204 ITPDSGYAVDTITVD
+1204 
-1219 KKSYKNTVG
+1219 
-1228 ATSPSGEGY
+1228 
-1237 TSNSF
+1237 
-1242 KSVKFENVTDDHTIS
+1242 
-1257 ITFAPAKDGDEIPDK
+1257 
-1272 YNRTLTYDAN
+1272 
-1282 GGKFGDAVTGTD
+1282 
-1294 TKVITGLEESKSY
+1294 
-1307 SLSNSLVKVDA
+1307 
-1318 PTHEKENGIA
+1318 
-1328 VLFLGWLTEDNSKK
+1328 
-1342 IYGAE
+1342 
-1347 DKEVLEQLQSK
+1347 
-1358 VTISSTGT
+1358 
-1366 TLYAA
+1366 

-1452 GKWTLKNVQADTQVV
+1452 GKWTLKNVQAGTQVV

-1474 DEDGIPD
+1474 DRDGIPD

-1589 TPDVEETGKYSLT
+1589 TPDVEETDKYSLT

-1880 VVSFA
+1880 VASFA

-1936 VDGKSVGAVEKYTFE
+1936 VDDKSVGAVEKYTFE

-1971 PEDTGVSDWLNTED
+1971 PEDTGVSDWLNTKD

-2185 WTGLTD
+2185 WTGLAD

>member
-28 NPGGGS
+28 DPGGGNS
-34 SSPVSADTSTLT
+34 SSVSADTSTLT
-46 TWEEVFG
+46 TWEAVFG

-63 RIWTDKTVSEKDIT
+63 RIWTDKTVSEENIT
-77 LSGDVG
+77 LSGDIG
-83 DNVTIDKE
+83 SSVTIDKE

-110 DSTKV
+110 DVTKV

-127 NMWEDGYADID
+127 NMWEDD
-138 QMISAVNEAL
+138 QINTMIQAANEAL
-148 QTLMNANSQNRVA
+148 KTLLNANPQNRVA

-166 TTSAVLLPLGHYYV
+166 TQSSVLLPLEHYESSS
-180 NTGILMRDND
+180 TFLTRDNN
-190 TLKARAVLADGTG
+190 TLKATAVVRG
-203 TVYEGSFDR
+203 EIKESSFER
-212 LTTNSHKYTQHG
+212 LTNTSHKYTQHG
-224 IYTGMNLLV
+224 IYTGMQLL
-233 QAETTAV
+233 QSEEETTAT

-258 EAKYGSEKFIEPPE
+258 EAKYGSEKFIDPPE
-272 EATIGEVGQR
+272 EATIEEVGQR

-309 GNSGQSARVYTIGVD
+309 GDSGQSARVYTIGVD
-324 VANCDAPALAYAYL
+324 VDECDAPALAYAYL

-343 VPSHFAA
+343 VPSHFSA
-350 TGGDKKE
+350 TDGDKKD
-357 PTASWTLNYFKEK
+357 PTASWALNYFKEK

-388 GGNLGWEETSITK
+388 GGNLGWKETKITK
-401 TGNDDVTVNKFE
+401 NDNENVTVSKFE
-413 YNDQYYDVTNA
+413 YNDQYYDVTDA
-424 NWSDIFGQIADDV
+424 NWGTIFDQIADDV

-448 TEGASGTGGESGK
+448 TEGAEGTGGESGK
-461 LVFTDRLGKYM
+461 LVFTDQLGKYM

-477 PTIVFAGQKYTA
+477 PTIVFAGKKYA
-489 EDGPET
+489 AKGSPET

-501 YKFTGAV
+501 YTFEGTV

-514 GSANLSDIKL
+514 GSASLSAIKL
-524 TVTDGGEGQT
+524 TVTNGDEGQT

-546 RTVEVQGDTDE
+546 RTVKVQGDTDE
-557 QGKTSYTIDM
+557 QGETSYTINL
-567 DKKVYPIRLFYSVAK
+567 DKNAYPIRLFYSVAK
-582 EDAHEWSTA
+582 EDEHNWSEA

-596 KSHSKN
+596 KSRSKN

-607 YEAVWDQENGK
+607 YEAVWDQENGE
-618 YGSTTA
+618 YGTTTA

-636 YTEDTVLYNLVNT
+636 YTEDTILYNLVNT
-649 GNQDV
+649 GNQDI
-654 YLSEDAAEAA
+654 YLSEEDAEAA
-664 KVTTILPGVERVQ
+664 EVTTILPGAGTVQ
-677 VGETAYRLEA
+677 VGGIAYRLEA
-687 AKEYVSGRAYY
+687 AEGYVSGRAYY

-705 AEGSSGTAAQKLT
+705 AEDSSDTAAQKRT
-718 DHHML
+718 DYHML
-723 QDGSRIDTEESTGN
+723 QDGSRIVVGGN
-737 AYVNSNGVLVIK
+737 DSNADIDNGVLKIK

-762 GAKNE
+762 GVKVK

-814 TNGDGANPNQEFT
+814 TEGDGANSDQEFI
-827 YKLILANLNGYDA
+827 YKLILANLNGYDT
-840 LTGEYTIKIGNE
+840 LTGEYTIKIGGE
-852 GSGQK
+852 SLGQK

-866 KAGQSATI
+866 KAGQCATI

-880 SAWQLQQ
+880 SVWQLQQ

-906 QSGTILYK
+906 QSGAILYK
-914 EKAGTATLDKNVT
+914 EKAGAATLDKNVT

-940 LTYDGNLISG
+940 LTYDGNAISG
-950 ELETSPPTVQSVN
+950 SLQAPPPQAQSVN
-963 GGASVT
+963 SGASVT
-969 LPSDAPTHK
+969 LPSSAPTHQ

-993 KTEKIYSLTDKSEF
+993 ATSKIYSLADKSEF
-1007 DSLSGFHEKGGTY
+1007 ESLGEDFHEKGGNY
-1020 TMPSQNTTLYAVW
+1020 TMPAKLTTL
-1033 GYDTDRDGTA
+1033 
-1043 DVKET
+1043 
-1048 TYTLTYD
+1048 
-1055 ANGGKFAGEQKTKA
+1055 
-1069 VTVVAQNGYQLL
+1069 
-1081 ASGEEGLPTH
+1081 
-1091 EKANWNSTET
+1091 
-1101 AVAFMGWST
+1101 
-1110 TKLDKIYSVND
+1110 
-1121 ERPVTVSEI
+1121 
-1130 DITENKTVY
+1130 
-1139 AVWGYDSNGNGTADI
+1139 
-1154 NDNTH
+1154 
-1159 KITVSTGSNGTA
+1159 
-1171 TVKYSMDT
+1171 
-1179 TSTPALTKTGS
+1179 
-1190 NDYYVV
+1190 
-1196 DGQNLTVN
+1196 
-1204 ITPDSGYAVDTITVD
+1204 
-1219 KKSYKNTVG
+1219 
-1228 ATSPSGEGY
+1228 
-1237 TSNSF
+1237 
-1242 KSVKFENVTDDHTIS
+1242 
-1257 ITFAPAKDGDEIPDK
+1257 
-1272 YNRTLTYDAN
+1272 
-1282 GGKFGDAVTGTD
+1282 
-1294 TKVITGLEESKSY
+1294 
-1307 SLSNSLVKVDA
+1307 
-1318 PTHEKENGIA
+1318 
-1328 VLFLGWLTEDNSKK
+1328 
-1342 IYGAE
+1342 
-1347 DKEVLEQLQSK
+1347 
-1358 VTISSTGT
+1358 
-1366 TLYAA
+1366 
-1371 WGYSSD
+1371 
-1377 GTTPDVEKDTVT
+1377 
-1389 VTASVNGDN
+1389 
-1398 GSISPEN
+1398 
-1405 KTVIKGSSVEFTIT
+1405 
-1419 ANEDYALDTIKV
+1419 
-1431 GSDIVLTND
+1431 
-1440 GDSEYTADENRQ
+1440 
-1452 GKWTLKNVQADTQVV
+1452 
-1467 VSFAEDK
+1467 
-1474 DEDGIPD
+1474 
-1481 KNKPIEPDPQPE
+1481 
-1493 SYALTYDTNGGF
+1493 
-1505 GGPGKVEVKAD
+1505 
-1516 AAEDYTLE
+1516 
-1524 TTNVPKHAPD
+1524 
-1534 EDNGTAMIFIGWTT
+1534 
-1548 ERDTKI
+1548 
-1554 YSASD
+1554 
-1559 EKGPTTVETLTLTAD
+1559 
-1574 DEVYAVWGYDANEDG
+1574 YAVWGYDANEDG
-1589 TPDVEETGKYSLT
+1589 TPDVEETDKYSLT

-1880 VVSFA
+1880 VASFA

-1936 VDGKSVGAVEKYTFE
+1936 VDDKSVGAVEKYTFE

-1971 PEDTGVSDWLNTED
+1971 PEDTGVSDWLNTKD

-2185 WTGLTD
+2185 WTGLAD

>member
-28 NPGGGS
+28 DPGGGNS
-34 SSPVSADTSTLT
+34 SSVSADTSTLT
-46 TWEEVFG
+46 TWEAVFG

-63 RIWTDKTVSEKDIT
+63 RIWTDKTVSEENIT
-77 LSGDVG
+77 LSGDIG
-83 DNVTIDKE
+83 SSVTIDKE

-110 DSTKV
+110 DVTKV

-127 NMWEDGYADID
+127 NMWEDD
-138 QMISAVNEAL
+138 QINTMIQAANEAL
-148 QTLMNANSQNRVA
+148 KTLLNANPQNRVA
-161 VVGYS
+161 VVGCS
-166 TTSAVLLPLGHYYV
+166 TQSSVLLPLEHYESSS
-180 NTGILMRDND
+180 TFLTRDNN
-190 TLKARAVLADGTG
+190 TLKATAVVRG
-203 TVYEGSFDR
+203 EIKESSFER
-212 LTTNSHKYTQHG
+212 LTNTSHKYTQHG
-224 IYTGMNLLV
+224 IYTGMQLL
-233 QAETTAV
+233 QSEEETTAT

-258 EAKYGSEKFIEPPE
+258 EAKYGSEKFIDPPE
-272 EATIGEVGQR
+272 EATIEEVGQR

-309 GNSGQSARVYTIGVD
+309 GDSGQSARVYTIGVD
-324 VANCDAPALAYAYL
+324 VDECDAPALAYAYL

-343 VPSHFAA
+343 VPSHFSA
-350 TGGDKKE
+350 TDGDKKD
-357 PTASWTLNYFKEK
+357 PTASWALNYFKEK

-388 GGNLGWEETSITK
+388 GGNLGWKETKITK
-401 TGNDDVTVNKFE
+401 NDNENVTVSKFE
-413 YNDQYYDVTNA
+413 YNDQYYDVTDA
-424 NWSDIFGQIADDV
+424 NWGTIFDQIADDV

-448 TEGASGTGGESGK
+448 TEGAEGTGGESGK
-461 LVFTDRLGKYM
+461 LVFTDQLGKYM

-477 PTIVFAGQKYTA
+477 PTIVFAGKKYA
-489 EDGPET
+489 AKGSPET

-501 YKFTGAV
+501 YTFEGTV

-514 GSANLSDIKL
+514 GSASLSAIKL
-524 TVTDGGEGQT
+524 TVTNGDEGQT

-546 RTVEVQGDTDE
+546 RTVKVQGDTDE
-557 QGKTSYTIDM
+557 QGETSYTINL
-567 DKKVYPIRLFYSVAK
+567 DKNAYPIRLFYSVAK
-582 EDAHEWSTA
+582 EDEHNWSEA

-596 KSHSKN
+596 KSRSKN

-607 YEAVWDQENGK
+607 YEAVWDQENGE
-618 YGSTTA
+618 YGTTTA

-636 YTEDTVLYNLVNT
+636 YTEDTILYNLVNT
-649 GNQDV
+649 GNQDI
-654 YLSEDAAEAA
+654 YLSEEDAEAA
-664 KVTTILPGVERVQ
+664 EVTTILPGAGTVQ
-677 VGETAYRLEA
+677 VGGIAYRLEA
-687 AKEYVSGRAYY
+687 AEGYVSGRAYY

-705 AEGSSGTAAQKLT
+705 AEDSSDTAAQKRT
-718 DHHML
+718 DYHML
-723 QDGSRIDTEESTGN
+723 QDGSRIVVGGN
-737 AYVNSNGVLVIK
+737 DSNADIDNGVLKIK

-762 GAKNE
+762 GVKVK

-814 TNGDGANPNQEFT
+814 TEGDGANSDQEFI
-827 YKLILANLNGYDA
+827 YKLILANLNGYDT
-840 LTGEYTIKIGNE
+840 LTGEYTIKIGGE
-852 GSGQK
+852 SSGQK

-866 KAGQSATI
+866 KAGQCATI

-880 SAWQLQQ
+880 SVWQLQQ

-906 QSGTILYK
+906 QSGAILYK
-914 EKAGTATLDKNVT
+914 EKAGAATLDKNVT

-940 LTYDGNLISG
+940 LTYDGNAISG
-950 ELETSPPTVQSVN
+950 SLQAPPPQAQSVN
-963 GGASVT
+963 SGASVT
-969 LPSDAPTHK
+969 LPSSAPTHQ

-993 KTEKIYSLTDKSEF
+993 ATSKIYSLADKSEF
-1007 DSLSGFHEKGGTY
+1007 ESLGEDFHEKGGNY
-1020 TMPSQNTTLYAVW
+1020 TMPAKLTTLYAVW
-1033 GYDTDRDGTA
+1033 GYDTDEDGTA

-1048 TYTLTYD
+1048 TYTLTYN
-1055 ANGGKFAGEQKTKA
+1055 ANGGKFTEEKETKE
-1069 VTVVAQNGYQLL
+1069 VTVVAQDGYKLL

-1091 EKANWNSTET
+1091 AKTNWNGTET
-1101 AVAFMGWST
+1101 AVVFMGWST
-1110 TKLDKIYSVND
+1110 TKLEKIYSVND

-1130 DITENKTVY
+1130 DITESETVY
-1139 AVWGYDSNGNGTADI
+1139 AVWGYDADGNGTADI

-1159 KITVSTGSNGTA
+1159 KITVSTGDNGTA
-1171 TVKYSMDT
+1171 TVEYSMDT
-1179 TSTPALTKTGS
+1179 TSTPVNALTKAGS

-1204 ITPDSGYAVDTITVD
+1204 ITPNSGYAVDTITVD
-1219 KKSYKNTVG
+1219 NNEYKNTAG
-1228 ATSPSGEGY
+1228 ATSPNGEGY

-1242 KSVKFENVTDDHTIS
+1242 KSVKFEKVTAGHTIS
-1257 ITFAPAKDGDEIPDK
+1257 ITFAPVTGDGEIPDK

-1307 SLSNSLVKVDA
+1307 SLSNSPVKVDA

-1452 GKWTLKNVQADTQVV
+1452 GKWTLKNVQAGTQVV

-1474 DEDGIPD
+1474 DRDGIPD

-1589 TPDVEETGKYSLT
+1589 TPDVEETDKYSLT

-1880 VVSFA
+1880 VASFA

-1936 VDGKSVGAVEKYTFE
+1936 VDDKSVGAVEKYTFE

-1971 PEDTGVSDWLNTED
+1971 PEDTGVSDWLNTKD

-2185 WTGLTD
+2185 WTGLAD

>member
-28 NPGGGS
+28 DPGGGS
-34 SSPVSADTSTLT
+34 SSSVSADTSTLT
-46 TWEEVFG
+46 TWEDVFG

-63 RIWTDKTVSEKDIT
+63 RIWTDKTVSEENIT
-77 LSGDVG
+77 LSGDIG
-83 DNVTIDKE
+83 SSVTIDKE

-110 DSTKV
+110 DVTKV

-127 NMWEDGYADID
+127 NMWEDD
-138 QMISAVNEAL
+138 QINTMIQAANEAL
-148 QTLMNANSQNRVA
+148 KTLLNANPQNRVA

-166 TTSAVLLPLGHYYV
+166 TQSSVLLPLEHYESSS
-180 NTGILMRDND
+180 TFLTRDND
-190 TLKARAVLADGTG
+190 TLKATAVVRG
-203 TVYEGSFDR
+203 EIKESSFER
-212 LTTNSHKYTQHG
+212 LTNTSHKYTQHG
-224 IYTGMNLLV
+224 IYTGMQLL
-233 QAETTAV
+233 QSEEETTAT

-258 EAKYGSEKFIEPPE
+258 EAKYGSEKFIDPPE
-272 EATIGEVGQR
+272 EATIEEVGQR

-309 GNSGQSARVYTIGVD
+309 GDSGQSARVYTIGVD
-324 VANCDAPALAYAYL
+324 VDECDAPALAYAYL

-343 VPSHFAA
+343 VPSHFSA
-350 TGGDKKE
+350 TDGDKKD
-357 PTASWTLNYFKEK
+357 PTASWALNYFKEK

-388 GGNLGWEETSITK
+388 GGNLGWKETKITK
-401 TGNDDVTVNKFE
+401 NDNENVTVSKFE
-413 YNDQYYDVTNA
+413 YNDQYYDVTDA
-424 NWSDIFGQIADDV
+424 NWGTIFDQIADDV

-448 TEGASGTGGESGK
+448 TEGAEGTGGESGK
-461 LVFTDRLGKYM
+461 LVFTDQLGKYM

-489 EDGPET
+489 KGSPET

-501 YKFTGAV
+501 YTFEGTV

-514 GSANLSDIKL
+514 GSASLSAIKL
-524 TVTDGGEGQT
+524 TVTNGDEGQT

-546 RTVEVQGDTDE
+546 RTVKVQGDTDE
-557 QGKTSYTIDM
+557 QGETSYTINL
-567 DKKVYPIRLFYSVAK
+567 DKNAYPIRLFYSVAK
-582 EDAHEWSTA
+582 EDEHNWSEA

-596 KSHSKN
+596 KSRSKN

-607 YEAVWDQENGK
+607 YEAVWDQENGE
-618 YGSTTA
+618 YGTTTA

-636 YTEDTVLYNLVNT
+636 YTEDTILYNLVNT
-649 GNQDV
+649 GNQDI
-654 YLSEDAAEAA
+654 YLSEEDAEAA
-664 KVTTILPGVERVQ
+664 EVTTILPGAGTVQ
-677 VGETAYRLEA
+677 VGGIAYRLEA
-687 AKEYVSGRAYY
+687 ANKYVSGRAYY

-705 AEGSSGTAAQKLT
+705 AEGSSDTAAQKRT
-718 DHHML
+718 DYHML
-723 QDGSRIDTEESTGN
+723 QDGSRIVVGGN
-737 AYVNSNGVLVIK
+737 DSNADIDNGVLKIK

-762 GAKNE
+762 GVKDK

-814 TNGDGANPNQEFT
+814 TEGDGANSDQEFI
-827 YKLILANLNGYDA
+827 YKLILANLNGYDT
-840 LTGEYTIKIGNE
+840 LTGEYTIKIGGE
-852 GSGQK
+852 SSGQK

-866 KAGQSATI
+866 KAGQCATI

-880 SAWQLQQ
+880 SVWQLQQ

-906 QSGTILYK
+906 QSGAILYK
-914 EKAGTATLDKNVT
+914 GKDGAATLDKNVT

-940 LTYDGNLISG
+940 LTYDGNAISG
-950 ELETSPPTVQSVN
+950 SLQAPPPQAQSVN
-963 GGASVT
+963 SGASVT
-969 LPSDAPTHK
+969 LPSSAPTHQ

-993 KTEKIYSLTDKSEF
+993 ATSKIYSLADKSEF
-1007 DSLSGFHEKGGTY
+1007 ESLGEDFHEKGGNY
-1020 TMPSQNTTLYAVW
+1020 TMPAKLTTLYAVW
-1033 GYDTDRDGTA
+1033 GYDTDEDGTA
-1043 DVKET
+1043 DVKEDPH
-1048 TYTLTYD
+1048 TLTYN
-1055 ANGGKFAGEQKTKA
+1055 ANGGKFTEEKETKE
-1069 VTVVAQNGYQLL
+1069 VTVVAQDGYKLL

-1091 EKANWNSTET
+1091 AKTNWNGTET
-1101 AVAFMGWST
+1101 AVVFMGWST
-1110 TKLDKIYSVND
+1110 TKLEKIYSVND

-1130 DITENKTVY
+1130 DITEN
-1139 AVWGYDSNGNGTADI
+1139 
-1154 NDNTH
+1154 
-1159 KITVSTGSNGTA
+1159 
-1171 TVKYSMDT
+1171 
-1179 TSTPALTKTGS
+1179 
-1190 NDYYVV
+1190 
-1196 DGQNLTVN
+1196 
-1204 ITPDSGYAVDTITVD
+1204 
-1219 KKSYKNTVG
+1219 
-1228 ATSPSGEGY
+1228 
-1237 TSNSF
+1237 
-1242 KSVKFENVTDDHTIS
+1242 
-1257 ITFAPAKDGDEIPDK
+1257 
-1272 YNRTLTYDAN
+1272 
-1282 GGKFGDAVTGTD
+1282 
-1294 TKVITGLEESKSY
+1294 
-1307 SLSNSLVKVDA
+1307 
-1318 PTHEKENGIA
+1318 
-1328 VLFLGWLTEDNSKK
+1328 
-1342 IYGAE
+1342 
-1347 DKEVLEQLQSK
+1347 
-1358 VTISSTGT
+1358 
-1366 TLYAA
+1366 
-1371 WGYSSD
+1371 
-1377 GTTPDVEKDTVT
+1377 
-1389 VTASVNGDN
+1389 
-1398 GSISPEN
+1398 
-1405 KTVIKGSSVEFTIT
+1405 
-1419 ANEDYALDTIKV
+1419 
-1431 GSDIVLTND
+1431 
-1440 GDSEYTADENRQ
+1440 
-1452 GKWTLKNVQADTQVV
+1452 
-1467 VSFAEDK
+1467 
-1474 DEDGIPD
+1474 
-1481 KNKPIEPDPQPE
+1481 
-1493 SYALTYDTNGGF
+1493 
-1505 GGPGKVEVKAD
+1505 
-1516 AAEDYTLE
+1516 E
-1524 TTNVPKHAPD
+1524 T
-1534 EDNGTAMIFIGWTT
+1534 
-1548 ERDTKI
+1548 
-1554 YSASD
+1554 
-1559 EKGPTTVETLTLTAD
+1559 
-1574 DEVYAVWGYDANEDG
+1574 VYAVWGYDANEDG

-1640 ESGAENAKV
+1640 ESGAENVKV

-1713 IYPFAGPNGSISPDT
+1713 IYPFTGPNGSISPDT

-1880 VVSFA
+1880 VASFA

-1971 PEDTGVSDWLNTED
+1971 PEDTGVSDWLNTKD

-2185 WTGLTD
+2185 WTGLAD

>member
-28 NPGGGS
+28 DPGGGNS
-34 SSPVSADTSTLT
+34 SSVSADTSTLT
-46 TWEEVFG
+46 TWEAVFG

-63 RIWTDKTVSEKDIT
+63 RIWTDKTVSEENIT
-77 LSGDVG
+77 LSGDIG
-83 DNVTIDKE
+83 SSVTIDKE

-110 DSTKV
+110 DVTKV

-127 NMWEDGYADID
+127 NMWEDD
-138 QMISAVNEAL
+138 QINTMIQAANEAL
-148 QTLMNANSQNRVA
+148 KTLLNANPQNRVA

-166 TTSAVLLPLGHYYV
+166 TQSSVLLPLEHYESSS
-180 NTGILMRDND
+180 TFLTRDNN
-190 TLKARAVLADGTG
+190 TLKATAVVRG
-203 TVYEGSFDR
+203 EIKESSFER
-212 LTTNSHKYTQHG
+212 LTNTSHKYTQHG
-224 IYTGMNLLV
+224 IYTGMQLL
-233 QAETTAV
+233 QSEEETTAT

-258 EAKYGSEKFIEPPE
+258 EAKYGSEKFIDPPE
-272 EATIGEVGQR
+272 EATIEEVGQR

-309 GNSGQSARVYTIGVD
+309 GDSGQSARVYTIGVD
-324 VANCDAPALAYAYL
+324 VDECDAPALAYAYL

-343 VPSHFAA
+343 VPSHFSA
-350 TGGDKKE
+350 TDGDKKD
-357 PTASWTLNYFKEK
+357 PTASWALNYFKEK

-388 GGNLGWEETSITK
+388 GGNLGWKETKITK
-401 TGNDDVTVNKFE
+401 NDNENVTVSKFE
-413 YNDQYYDVTNA
+413 YNDQYYDVTDA
-424 NWSDIFGQIADDV
+424 NWGTIFDQIADDV

-448 TEGASGTGGESGK
+448 TEGAEGTGGESGK
-461 LVFTDRLGKYM
+461 LVFTDQLGKYM

-477 PTIVFAGQKYTA
+477 PTIVFAGKKYA
-489 EDGPET
+489 AKGSPET

-501 YKFTGAV
+501 YTFEGTV

-514 GSANLSDIKL
+514 GSASLSAIKL
-524 TVTDGGEGQT
+524 TVTNGDEGQT

-546 RTVEVQGDTDE
+546 RTVKVQGDTDE
-557 QGKTSYTIDM
+557 QGETSYTINL
-567 DKKVYPIRLFYSVAK
+567 DKNAYPIRLFYSVAK
-582 EDAHEWSTA
+582 EDEHNWSEA

-596 KSHSKN
+596 KSRSKN

-607 YEAVWDQENGK
+607 YEAVWDQENGE
-618 YGSTTA
+618 YGTTTA

-636 YTEDTVLYNLVNT
+636 YTEDTILYNLVNT
-649 GNQDV
+649 GNQDI
-654 YLSEDAAEAA
+654 YLSEEDAEAA
-664 KVTTILPGVERVQ
+664 EVTTILPGAGTVQ
-677 VGETAYRLEA
+677 VGGIAYRLEA
-687 AKEYVSGRAYY
+687 AEGYVSGRAYY

-705 AEGSSGTAAQKLT
+705 AEDSSDTAAQKRT
-718 DHHML
+718 DYHML
-723 QDGSRIDTEESTGN
+723 QDGSRIVVGGN
-737 AYVNSNGVLVIK
+737 DSNADIDNGVLKIK

-762 GAKNE
+762 GVKVK

-814 TNGDGANPNQEFT
+814 TEGDGANSDQEFI
-827 YKLILANLNGYDA
+827 YKLILANLNGYDT
-840 LTGEYTIKIGNE
+840 LTGEYTIKIGGE
-852 GSGQK
+852 SSGQK

-866 KAGQSATI
+866 KAGQCATI

-880 SAWQLQQ
+880 SVWQLQQ

-906 QSGTILYK
+906 QSGAILYK
-914 EKAGTATLDKNVT
+914 EKAGAATLDKNVT

-940 LTYDGNLISG
+940 LTYDGNAISG
-950 ELETSPPTVQSVN
+950 SLQAPPPQAQSVN
-963 GGASVT
+963 SGASVT
-969 LPSDAPTHK
+969 LPSSAPTHQ

-993 KTEKIYSLTDKSEF
+993 ATSKIYSLADKSEF
-1007 DSLSGFHEKGGTY
+1007 ESLGEDFHEKGGNY
-1020 TMPSQNTTLYAVW
+1020 TMPAKLTTLYAV
-1033 GYDTDRDGTA
+1033 
-1043 DVKET
+1043 
-1048 TYTLTYD
+1048 
-1055 ANGGKFAGEQKTKA
+1055 
-1069 VTVVAQNGYQLL
+1069 
-1081 ASGEEGLPTH
+1081 
-1091 EKANWNSTET
+1091 
-1101 AVAFMGWST
+1101 
-1110 TKLDKIYSVND
+1110 
-1121 ERPVTVSEI
+1121 
-1130 DITENKTVY
+1130 
-1139 AVWGYDSNGNGTADI
+1139 
-1154 NDNTH
+1154 
-1159 KITVSTGSNGTA
+1159 
-1171 TVKYSMDT
+1171 
-1179 TSTPALTKTGS
+1179 
-1190 NDYYVV
+1190 
-1196 DGQNLTVN
+1196 
-1204 ITPDSGYAVDTITVD
+1204 
-1219 KKSYKNTVG
+1219 
-1228 ATSPSGEGY
+1228 
-1237 TSNSF
+1237 
-1242 KSVKFENVTDDHTIS
+1242 
-1257 ITFAPAKDGDEIPDK
+1257 
-1272 YNRTLTYDAN
+1272 
-1282 GGKFGDAVTGTD
+1282 
-1294 TKVITGLEESKSY
+1294 
-1307 SLSNSLVKVDA
+1307 
-1318 PTHEKENGIA
+1318 
-1328 VLFLGWLTEDNSKK
+1328 
-1342 IYGAE
+1342 
-1347 DKEVLEQLQSK
+1347 
-1358 VTISSTGT
+1358 
-1366 TLYAA
+1366 

-1452 GKWTLKNVQADTQVV
+1452 GKWTLKNVQAGTQVV

-1474 DEDGIPD
+1474 DRDGIPD

-1589 TPDVEETGKYSLT
+1589 TPDVEETDKYSLT

-1880 VVSFA
+1880 VASFA

-1936 VDGKSVGAVEKYTFE
+1936 VDDKSVGAVEKYTFE

-1971 PEDTGVSDWLNTED
+1971 PEDTGVSDWLNTKD

-2185 WTGLTD
+2185 WTGLAD

>member
-28 NPGGGS
+28 DPGGGNS
-34 SSPVSADTSTLT
+34 SSVSADISTLT
-46 TWEEVFG
+46 TWEDVFG

-63 RIWTDKTVSEKDIT
+63 RIWTDKTVSEENIT
-77 LSGDVG
+77 LSGDIG
-83 DNVTIDKE
+83 SSVTIDKE

-110 DSTKV
+110 DVTKV

-127 NMWEDGYADID
+127 NMWEDD
-138 QMISAVNEAL
+138 QINTMIQAANEAL
-148 QTLMNANSQNRVA
+148 KTLLNANPQNRVA

-166 TTSAVLLPLGHYYV
+166 TQSSVLLPLEHYESSS
-180 NTGILMRDND
+180 TFLTRDNN
-190 TLKARAVLADGTG
+190 TLKATAVVRG
-203 TVYEGSFDR
+203 EIKESSFER
-212 LTTNSHKYTQHG
+212 LTNTSHKYTQHG
-224 IYTGMNLLV
+224 IYTGMQLLRSEE
-233 QAETTAV
+233 ETTAT

-258 EAKYGSEKFIEPPE
+258 EAKYGSEKFIDPPE
-272 EATIGEVGQR
+272 EATIEEVGQR

-309 GNSGQSARVYTIGVD
+309 GDSGQSAWVYTIGVD
-324 VANCDAPALAYAYL
+324 VDECDAPALAYAYL

-343 VPSHFAA
+343 VPSHFSA
-350 TGGDKKE
+350 TDGDKKD
-357 PTASWTLNYFKEK
+357 PTASWALNYFKEK

-380 AIHTGSYD
+380 AIHTGSYN
-388 GGNLGWEETSITK
+388 GGNLGWKETKITK
-401 TGNDDVTVNKFE
+401 DDNENVTVSKFE
-413 YNDQYYDVTNA
+413 YNDQYYDVTDA
-424 NWSDIFGQIADDV
+424 NWGTIFDQIADDV

-448 TEGASGTGGESGK
+448 TEGAEGTGGESGK
-461 LVFTDRLGKYM
+461 LVFTDQLGKYM

-477 PTIVFAGQKYTA
+477 PTIVFAGEEYTA
-489 EDGPET
+489 KDSPET

-501 YKFTGAV
+501 YTFEGTV

-514 GSANLSDIKL
+514 GSASLSAIKL
-524 TVTDGGEGQT
+524 TVTNGDEGQT

-546 RTVEVQGDTDE
+546 RTVKVQGDTDE
-557 QGKTSYTIDM
+557 QGETSYTINL
-567 DKKVYPIRLFYSVAK
+567 DKKAYPIRLFYSVAK
-582 EDAHEWSTA
+582 EDEHNWSEA

-596 KSHSKN
+596 KSRSKN

-607 YEAVWDQENGK
+607 YEAVWDQENGE
-618 YGSTTA
+618 YGTTTA

-636 YTEDTVLYNLVNT
+636 YTEDTILYNLVNT
-649 GNQDV
+649 GNQDI
-654 YLSEDAAEAA
+654 YLSEEDAEAA
-664 KVTTILPGVERVQ
+664 EVTTILPGAGTVQ
-677 VGETAYRLEA
+677 VGGIAYRLEA
-687 AKEYVSGRAYY
+687 ANKYVSGRAYY

-705 AEGSSGTAAQKLT
+705 AEGSSDTAAQKRT
-718 DHHML
+718 DYHML
-723 QDGSRIDTEESTGN
+723 QDGSRIVVGGN
-737 AYVNSNGVLVIK
+737 DSNADIDNGVLKIK

-762 GAKNE
+762 GVKDK

-814 TNGDGANPNQEFT
+814 TEGDGANSDQEFI
-827 YKLILANLNGYDA
+827 YKLILANLNGYDT
-840 LTGEYTIKIGNE
+840 LTGEYTIKIGGE
-852 GSGQK
+852 SSGQK

-866 KAGQSATI
+866 KAGQCATI

-880 SAWQLQQ
+880 SVWQLQQ

-906 QSGTILYK
+906 QSGAILYK
-914 EKAGTATLDKNVT
+914 EKAGAATLDKNVT

-940 LTYDGNLISG
+940 LTYDGNAISG
-950 ELETSPPTVQSVN
+950 SLQAPPPQAQSVN
-963 GGASVT
+963 SGASVT
-969 LPSDAPTHK
+969 LPSSAPTHQ

-993 KTEKIYSLTDKSEF
+993 ATSKIYSLADKSEF
-1007 DSLSGFHEKGGTY
+1007 ESLGEDFHEKGGNY
-1020 TMPSQNTTLYAVW
+1020 TMPAKLTTLYAVW
-1033 GYDTDRDGTA
+1033 GYDTDEDGTA

-1048 TYTLTYD
+1048 TYTLTYN
-1055 ANGGKFAGEQKTKA
+1055 ANGGKFTEEKETKE
-1069 VTVVAQNGYQLL
+1069 VTVVAQDGYKLL

-1091 EKANWNSTET
+1091 AKTNWNGTET
-1101 AVAFMGWST
+1101 AVVFMGWST
-1110 TKLDKIYSVND
+1110 TKLEKIYSVND

-1130 DITENKTVY
+1130 DITE
-1139 AVWGYDSNGNGTADI
+1139 
-1154 NDNTH
+1154 
-1159 KITVSTGSNGTA
+1159 
-1171 TVKYSMDT
+1171 
-1179 TSTPALTKTGS
+1179 
-1190 NDYYVV
+1190 
-1196 DGQNLTVN
+1196 
-1204 ITPDSGYAVDTITVD
+1204 
-1219 KKSYKNTVG
+1219 
-1228 ATSPSGEGY
+1228 
-1237 TSNSF
+1237 
-1242 KSVKFENVTDDHTIS
+1242 
-1257 ITFAPAKDGDEIPDK
+1257 
-1272 YNRTLTYDAN
+1272 
-1282 GGKFGDAVTGTD
+1282 
-1294 TKVITGLEESKSY
+1294 
-1307 SLSNSLVKVDA
+1307 
-1318 PTHEKENGIA
+1318 
-1328 VLFLGWLTEDNSKK
+1328 
-1342 IYGAE
+1342 
-1347 DKEVLEQLQSK
+1347 
-1358 VTISSTGT
+1358 
-1366 TLYAA
+1366 
-1371 WGYSSD
+1371 
-1377 GTTPDVEKDTVT
+1377 
-1389 VTASVNGDN
+1389 
-1398 GSISPEN
+1398 
-1405 KTVIKGSSVEFTIT
+1405 
-1419 ANEDYALDTIKV
+1419 
-1431 GSDIVLTND
+1431 
-1440 GDSEYTADENRQ
+1440 SET
-1452 GKWTLKNVQADTQVV
+1452 
-1467 VSFAEDK
+1467 
-1474 DEDGIPD
+1474 
-1481 KNKPIEPDPQPE
+1481 
-1493 SYALTYDTNGGF
+1493 
-1505 GGPGKVEVKAD
+1505 
-1516 AAEDYTLE
+1516 
-1524 TTNVPKHAPD
+1524 
-1534 EDNGTAMIFIGWTT
+1534 
-1548 ERDTKI
+1548 
-1554 YSASD
+1554 
-1559 EKGPTTVETLTLTAD
+1559 
-1574 DEVYAVWGYDANEDG
+1574 VYAVWGYDANEDG
-1589 TPDVEETGKYSLT
+1589 TPDVEETDKYSLT

-1640 ESGAENAKV
+1640 ESGVENAKV

-1713 IYPFAGPNGSISPDT
+1713 IYPFVGPNGSISPDT

-1880 VVSFA
+1880 VASFA

-1971 PEDTGVSDWLNTED
+1971 PEDTGVSDWLNTKD

-2185 WTGLTD
+2185 WTGLAD